1 MDGMDAMSTG
11 PLMVT
16 MMAVVL
22 WGYCL
27 WDFTRTAER
36 DIRTFARVGSGAI
49 LVLGNVAGGLAWLV
63 VGRPER
69 P

>member
-16 MMAVVL
+16 MMAV
-22 WGYCL
+22 
-27 WDFTRTAER
+27 
-36 DIRTFARVGSGAI
+36 
-49 LVLGNVAGGLAWLV
+49 
-63 VGRPER
+63 GRPER